1 MTTQSWKS
9 GGIGEVVQ
17 ANRLPLALIGVG
29 VAWLAA
35 NNAGLTDRFAHDE
48 RAQAARRRIGESA
61 NNLGIGGT
69 SASGDNAA
77 LTGHLFGPDGEPL
90 ARAEGNRSA
99 GWIHHAAGAA
109 RGAIGSMREAGI
121 ATLDRAGD
129 YAGNA
134 GDLARRA
141 GGQVAERIHRD
152 PWLVGVMG
160 LVAGALLAA
169 MLPPTRSEQ
178 QRISNARDEL
188 WKRATEFGH
197 DAAGRVR
204 ELADSTIRASRQ
216 W

>member
-9 GGIGEVVQ
+9 AGIGEVVQ

-29 VAWLAA
+29 IAWLAA
-35 NNAGLTDRFAHDE
+35 NNAGLADRFAHDE
-48 RAQAARRRIGESA
+48 RVQAARRQIGENA
-61 NNLGIGGT
+61 NSIGIGGT
-69 SASGDNAA
+69 SVSGDDAA
-77 LTGHLFGPDGEPL
+77 PTGQLLGPDGEPL
-90 ARAEGNRSA
+90 ARAEGNRSD
-99 GWIHHAAGAA
+99 GWIHHVAGAA
-109 RGAIGSMREAGI
+109 RGAIGSMREARI

-141 GGQVAERIHRD
+141 GGQFAERMHRD

-178 QRISNARDEL
+178 QCISDARDEL
-188 WKRATEFGH
+188 WNRATELGH

-204 ELADSTIRASRQ
+204 ELADSAIRASRQ
-216 W
+216 

>member
-9 GGIGEVVQ
+9 GGVGEVVQ

-35 NNAGLTDRFAHDE
+35 NNAGLANRFAHDE
-48 RAQAARRRIGESA
+48 RAQAARRRIGENA
-61 NNLGIGGT
+61 NNIGLDDT

-77 LTGHLFGPDGEPL
+77 PMGQLLGPDGEPL
-90 ARAEGNRSA
+90 ARAAGNRSD

-109 RGAIGSMREAGI
+109 RGAIGSMREAGV

-134 GDLARRA
+134 GDFARRA
-141 GGQVAERIHRD
+141 GGQVAERMHRD

-169 MLPPTRSEQ
+169 MLPPTRREQ

-188 WKRATEFGH
+188 WRRATEFGH

-204 ELADSTIRASRQ
+204 ELADSTIQASRQ

>member
-1 MTTQSWKS
+1 MTTQSSKS

-29 VAWLAA
+29 IAWLAA
-35 NNAGLTDRFAHDE
+35 NNAGLADRFAHDE
-48 RAQAARRRIGESA
+48 RVQAARRQIGENA
-61 NNLGIGGT
+61 NNIGIGGT
-69 SASGDNAA
+69 SVSGDDAA
-77 LTGHLFGPDGEPL
+77 PTGQLLGPDGEPL
-90 ARAEGNRSA
+90 ARAEGNRSD
-99 GWIHHAAGAA
+99 GWIHHVAGAA
-109 RGAIGSMREAGI
+109 RGAIGSMREARI

-141 GGQVAERIHRD
+141 GGQFAERMHRD
-152 PWLVGVMG
+152 PWLVGVLG

-178 QRISNARDEL
+178 QCISDARDEL
-188 WKRATEFGH
+188 WNRATELGH

-204 ELADSTIRASRQ
+204 ELADSAIRASRQ
-216 W
+216 

>member
-9 GGIGEVVQ
+9 GAIGEVAQ

-29 VAWLAA
+29 VAWLVA
-35 NNAGLTDRFAHDE
+35 NNTRLADRLLQDE
-48 RAQAARRRIGESA
+48 RVEAARRRFGEIASNIGINGA
-61 NNLGIGGT
+61 FG
-69 SASGDNAA
+69 SGDNA
-77 LTGHLFGPDGEPL
+77 TSSGQIFGPDGEPMT
-90 ARAEGNRSA
+90 RTGDNRND

-109 RGAIGSMREAGI
+109 RGAIGSMREAGV
-121 ATLDRAGD
+121 AALDRAGG

-141 GGQVAERIHRD
+141 GDQVSERLNRD
-152 PWLVGVMG
+152 PWLIGVVG

-169 MLPPTRSEQ
+169 MLPPTRIEQ
-178 QRISNARDEL
+178 QCISDTRDQL
-188 WKRATEFGH
+188 WNRATELGH

-216 W
+216 